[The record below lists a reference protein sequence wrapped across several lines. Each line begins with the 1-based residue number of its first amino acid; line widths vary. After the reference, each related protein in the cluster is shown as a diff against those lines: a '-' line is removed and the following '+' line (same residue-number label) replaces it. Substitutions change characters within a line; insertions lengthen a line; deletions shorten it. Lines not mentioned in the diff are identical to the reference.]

1 MENDAWA
8 TGTVERMDVEH
19 EGGTAPFAVKL
30 DRGDTVIAPVDDDRY
45 IRAEGA
51 RATTANDVSA
61 RLLRF
66 AVGARVECNLGM
78 YWERGRVVKLNYHD
92 PRDLSAPPV
101 PYEVELDSG
110 GLVSA
115 PQDDDQ
121 VIRRQGSIQM
131 SDAGLRFGVGD
142 RIEWARVDDDG
153 SSRWEAGRVVAL
165 RYHEPKFG
173 EGVTMPYQVR
183 LDTDAR
189 LIFVREDDAASIR
202 RGGQA
207 APGSA
212 PAKRQV
218 VSSGSKLSKRSKVG
232 RQASTIGMRP
242 ASKVGGKYG
251 AGPAPARHPMKPD
264 AQREKQNNF
273 VAWNAAGRPV
283 EPTGAAADPLAQ
295 WKAVTGRV

>member
-1 MENDAWA
+1 VEDDAWA
-8 TGTVERMDVEH
+8 PGTVDRLQVEH
-19 EGGTAPFAVKL
+19 QQGGTAPYAVKL
-30 DRGDTVIAPVDDDRY
+30 ESGDTVIAPVDDDRF
-45 IRAEGA
+45 IRSFGA

-92 PRDLSAPPV
+92 PRNLNAPPV
-101 PYEVELDSG
+101 PYEVQLDSG

-115 PQDDDQ
+115 PKDDDQ
-121 VIRRQGSIQM
+121 VIRREGSIQM
-131 SDAGLRFGVGD
+131 RDAGLRFGVGD
-142 RIEWARVDDDG
+142 RIEWARVADDG

-183 LDTDAR
+183 LDADAR
-189 LIFVREDDAASIR
+189 LIFVREDNAASIR

-207 APGSA
+207 APG

-218 VSSGSKLSKRSKVG
+218 VSSGSKLSRRSKVG
-232 RQASTIGMRP
+232 RQASTIGMRS
-242 ASKVGGKYG
+242 AGKVGGKFG

-295 WKAVTGRV
+295 WKEVTGRV